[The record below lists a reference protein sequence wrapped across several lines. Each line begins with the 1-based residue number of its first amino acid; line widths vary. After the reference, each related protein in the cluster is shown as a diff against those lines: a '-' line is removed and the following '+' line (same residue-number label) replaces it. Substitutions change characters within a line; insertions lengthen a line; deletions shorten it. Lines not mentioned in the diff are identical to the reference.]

1 MALNPEEMNRR
12 RERREAQRK
21 QQEKER
27 RRLKLTLI
35 AACVVLALCGFA
47 IFSIARGA
55 SQARANVSA
64 ELSAVPETTAPT
76 IQAQTEAATESRNTP
91 TNTVIHLRAAGDL
104 NVTNAVVQSGLAVNG
119 YTIGEKYA
127 KATNSGGCAMIHDI
141 EPKHL
146 YNEWKPNAVPKRNA

>member
-27 RRLKLTLI
+27 RRLKLMLI

-104 NVTNAVVQSGLAVNG
+104 NVTNAIVQSGLSVNG
-119 YTIGEKYA
+119 YDFTDAIMDVAAELSCGDVTLLNVDGNICGEPY
-127 KATNSGGCAMIHDI
+127 
-141 EPKHL
+141 
-146 YNEWKPNAVPKRNA
+146 

>member
-55 SQARANVSA
+55 FS
-64 ELSAVPETTAPT
+64 
-76 IQAQTEAATESRNTP
+76 
-91 TNTVIHLRAAGDL
+91 IHLRISRR
-104 NVTNAVVQSGLAVNG
+104 NRKPINW
-119 YTIGEKYA
+119 
-127 KATNSGGCAMIHDI
+127 
-141 EPKHL
+141 HL
-146 YNEWKPNAVPKRNA
+146 IDN